1 MVIICIAVYQSHLIY
16 QQPSLHVIKSQL
28 LSVAIKYN
36 YRKAISYW
44 NLRLNSQVLVSL
56 SPWDFPSA
64 HPWPVACRGC
74 WMPGANEV
82 LGCLRKYF
90 IFVPQNCWQPFLVV
104 HQNFLVIYPNF
115 IFFRISCQILRKF
128 APWMPPSAAS
138 CPSKDIFLFFFGHL
152 PTFSLGKLALWM
164 PPRVDARGRRTV
176 RTPLCTPLPRT
187 KVFFPGYFPYTLSN
201 RL

>member
-1 MVIICIAVYQSHLIY
+1 VQR
-16 QQPSLHVIKSQL
+16 L
-28 LSVAIKYN
+28 LDARCQRGSCNAFENIFYSS
-36 YRKAISYW
+36 RKFAD
-44 NLRLNSQVLVSL
+44 NL
-56 SPWDFPSA
+56 
-64 HPWPVACRGC
+64 
-74 WMPGANEV
+74 
-82 LGCLRKYF
+82 
-90 IFVPQNCWQPFLVV
+90 FLVV
-104 HQNFLVIYPNF
+104 HQSFLVIYPNF